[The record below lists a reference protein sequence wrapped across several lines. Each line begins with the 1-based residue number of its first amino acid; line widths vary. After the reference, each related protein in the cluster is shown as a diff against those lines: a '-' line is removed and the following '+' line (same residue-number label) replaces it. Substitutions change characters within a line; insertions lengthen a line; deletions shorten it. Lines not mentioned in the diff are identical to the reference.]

1 LAQAVAGT
9 IASVSAPVLGTVN
22 IVQGVQQQV
31 NSYFIETYK
40 MILGSVRDLGKTSL
54 DTVGKGAIA
63 SAITGRGILSA
74 LGKGFSSLYNV
85 GKISLSTFHKI
96 VEKAVGSPES
106 IVVAVLMYRVVDSA
120 VSVESSVVSTTIDNF
135 IKNFESFEVRLP
147 TIPTPRISLS
157 MLRTSVSNFFENV
170 KDGINRISVS
180 LTNPV
185 TDQIISNF
193 SLGCRQPDIWE
204 STRTVGF
211 AWIGYGFCVL
221 GENVIKGLFKLLQL
235 IIDVGITIV
244 RGLLTVIKFIVDFIK
259 YISDVTITFIESLV
273 NSIVAVIISILNSL
287 IGTVEWIVN
296 AVFTFAVK
304 TPIVFITRYVIKP
317 IAMALIDS
325 FRYMRDM
332 MKTVLCDY
340 LRISPVALW
349 FTSLVKNL
357 HDASIGKAFISSI
370 ASMIFSTV
378 FTGILVPECS
388 LIPIQQQ
395 PVIPPQ
401 GQEIPPVSTDIVEKY
416 NAKVDLH
423 VSVQDRYEF
432 KPSRIITLYSYISVS
447 VSDVGRIV
455 PRSILIGEAS
465 TAISVSDKVNVSV
478 SSSTST
484 GNSYIYSGSGSVFVF
499 VDDYAS
505 G

>member
-1 LAQAVAGT
+1 MAQAVAGT

-106 IVVAVLMYRVVDSA
+106 VVVAVLMYRVVDSA

-135 IKNFESFEVRLP
+135 ISNFESFEVRLP
-147 TIPTPRISLS
+147 TIPIPRISLS

-170 KDGINRISVS
+170 KSGIDNISVS

-185 TDQIISNF
+185 TDQTISSF
-193 SLGCRQPDIWE
+193 SLGCRQPDAWE
-204 STRTVGF
+204 SARTAGF

-259 YISDVTITFIESLV
+259 YISDATITFIESLV

-388 LIPIQQQ
+388 LIPMQQQ
-395 PVIPPQ
+395 PLIPPQ
-401 GQEIPPVSTDIVEKY
+401 GQGIPPISSTTTEEHSANIILSVSGDDSI
-416 NAKVDLH
+416 KV
-423 VSVQDRYEF
+423 SG
-432 KPSRIITLYSYISVS
+432 PRIITFGSLINVDTVGDGTRVLSTVFDGGSLINVSGSDDISIYVSKVYDGSSIISV
-447 VSDVGRIV
+447 
-455 PRSILIGEAS
+455 
-465 TAISVSDKVNVSV
+465 
-478 SSSTST
+478 
-484 GNSYIYSGSGSVFVF
+484 
-499 VDDYAS
+499 YAPD
-505 G
+505 

>member
-1 LAQAVAGT
+1 VVNSLAQAVAGT
-9 IASVSAPVLGTVN
+9 IASISAPVLGTVN
-22 IVQGVQQQV
+22 IVQGIQQQV
-31 NSYFIETYK
+31 NSYILESYK
-40 MILGSVRDLGKTSL
+40 MVLGSVRDLGKSSL
-54 DTVGKGAIA
+54 DTVGKGATA

-85 GKISLSTFHKI
+85 GKISLSTFNKI

-106 IVVAVLMYRVVDSA
+106 VVVAVLMYRVVDSA

-135 IKNFESFEVRLP
+135 ISNFESFEVRLP
-147 TIPTPRISLS
+147 TIPIPRISLS

-170 KDGINRISVS
+170 KSGIDNISVS

-185 TDQIISNF
+185 TDQTISSF
-193 SLGCRQPDIWE
+193 SLGCRQPDAWE
-204 STRTVGF
+204 SARTAGF

-259 YISDVTITFIESLV
+259 YISDATITFIESLV
-273 NSIVAVIISILNSL
+273 NSIVAIIISILNSL
-287 IGTVEWIVN
+287 IGTVGWIVN

-317 IAMALIDS
+317 IAMALIDA
-325 FRYMRDM
+325 FRYVRDM

-357 HDASIGKAFISSI
+357 HDTSISKAFIGSI
-370 ASMIFSTV
+370 ASMLFSTV

-388 LIPIQQQ
+388 LIPMQQQ

-401 GQEIPPVSTDIVEKY
+401 VQGIPPVSTTTIEKY
-416 NAKVDLH
+416 DAKVGLRVTALDTL
-423 VSVQDRYEF
+423 EF
-432 KPSRIITLYSYISVS
+432 TPARMITLYSYITVS
-447 VSDVGRIV
+447 VSDVARYAPPPILDFGS
-455 PRSILIGEAS
+455 SI
-465 TAISVSDKVNVSV
+465 TISVSDNAY
-478 SSSTST
+478 TRL
-484 GNSYIYSGSGSVFVF
+484 SYMYSGSSEIVVSVA
-499 VDDYAS
+499 D
-505 G
+505 